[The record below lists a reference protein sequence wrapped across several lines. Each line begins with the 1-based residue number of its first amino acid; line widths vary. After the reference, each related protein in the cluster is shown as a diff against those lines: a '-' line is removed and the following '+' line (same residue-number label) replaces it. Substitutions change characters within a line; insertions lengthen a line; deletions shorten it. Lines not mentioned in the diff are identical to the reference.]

1 MADTSSVGI
10 SRWWLTVRIVAVA
23 IFFIS
28 LNFCPQWLG
37 YFFFGSQVV
46 SVKTPADLGVELP
59 TTLLNLWLVLTLV
72 TSIVLLGGRSTRG
85 LRWLELGTGVL
96 AAWIFFAILLETI
109 AAFATGIQIAELS
122 DPFVRQMLA
131 WIIQG
136 ALAAGLV
143 WTVVVSIQRF
153 LQLTKRPVSSPAAED
168 GDWTTKGTGGRWGD
182 FKNTLRQD
190 FADIYDFYLDDTERS
205 RLAAMSTV
213 AKTCFVPLW
222 LLKSLFLRLTPT
234 RRILL
239 VVAVLVPSANF
250 NFGVYTFSFDL
261 QGAGFLIL
269 LLILL
274 LELKD
279 KLLAHDELAAGKAIQ
294 TALLPKEQPTI
305 SGWDIWLYTQPAKEV
320 GGDLVD
326 YVELGGN
333 RFAVALGDV
342 AGKGLG
348 AALLMVKIQAT
359 LRALA
364 PRFDSLAE
372 LGAELNAILYRD
384 GVRNRFASLFYLELK
399 PDSSELRTMN
409 AGHLPPVVVAED
421 GTESKSR
428 GAPALGL
435 MPNTTYKEERFALA
449 PGDLLLIYSD
459 GVTEAMNGAGDFFGD
474 ERLLNLAPRLRELS
488 AAEAGERVLAEV
500 AAFVRDERPSDD
512 LSLAILKRR
521 R

>member
-1 MADTSSVGI
+1 MADNSSVRI
-10 SRWWLTVRIVAVA
+10 SRGWLTVRIVAVA
-23 IFFIS
+23 VFLVVFNFF
-28 LNFCPQWLG
+28 PQWFAF
-37 YFFFGSQVV
+37 FFFGSRGV

-59 TTLLNLWLVLTLV
+59 TTVLNLWLVLTMV
-72 TSIVLLGGRSTRG
+72 TSALLIRGRWTRG
-85 LRWLELGTGVL
+85 LRWLELGLGVL
-96 AAWIFFAILLETI
+96 VAWILFAILLETMG
-109 AAFATGIQIAELS
+109 AFATGIQVAELS

-143 WTVVVSIQRF
+143 WTVAVSIQRLF
-153 LQLTKRPVSSPAAED
+153 RLTKRPISPPSAED
-168 GDWTTKGTGGRWGD
+168 GDGNTERTDGRWDD
-182 FKNTLRQD
+182 FKHTLRRD
-190 FADIYDFYLDDTERS
+190 FADISDFYLSDTERS
-205 RLAAMSTV
+205 RLAAMGPV
-213 AKTCFVPLW
+213 AKTCYVPLW
-222 LLKSLFLRLTPT
+222 LLKSLFLRLTAT

-239 VVAVLVPSANF
+239 VVALLLPKGNLTYGDYTLSF
-250 NFGVYTFSFDL
+250 NL
-261 QGAGFLIL
+261 QRIGFVIL

-294 TALLPKEQPTI
+294 TALLPKGQPDV
-305 SGWDIWLYTQPAKEV
+305 SGWDIWLYTRPAKDV

-326 YVELGGN
+326 YVELGGD

-364 PRFDSLAE
+364 PRFDALQE

-384 GVRNRFASLFYLELK
+384 GVRSRFASLFYLELK
-399 PDSSELRTMN
+399 PDSGELRTMN
-409 AGHLPPVVVAED
+409 AGHLPPVVVAEN
-421 GTESKSR
+421 GIETKSR

-435 MPNTTYKEERFALA
+435 MPGTTYKEERFALA

-474 ERLLNLAPRLRELS
+474 ERLGNLAPRLRELP
-488 AAEAGERVLAEV
+488 AAEAGEHVLAEV
-500 AAFVRDERPSDD
+500 AAFVGDERPSDD